1 MKEERE
7 ASIRHG
13 LASRHAGTYVGLMHT
28 STALRLTGRDA
39 LPLLHRITSNALD
52 RLSPGEARATLFC
65 DFRGRLQH
73 RAVVAVA
80 RDGVVWLFRPDAPGA
95 ALASALD
102 RAIFRDDVQV
112 EDRSATLPVTLV
124 RGAANDQGVLEES
137 DGVPRVVATGDGT
150 RLVVGSHA
158 EPLPE
163 RERIALLHPRH
174 GHEIAEAFNP
184 FEARLGHEVHL
195 AKGCFTGQEAL
206 QRLITYE
213 SVRRRPVHVRLP
225 FPAEDLPQDVLAHGK
240 PAGVLTSAADG
251 EGLAIVSRE
260 AIAEGAPLSLE
271 AGGALEV
278 VAAPELAKPQGRG

>member
-1 MKEERE
+1 M
-7 ASIRHG
+7 
-13 LASRHAGTYVGLMHT
+13 HA

-52 RLSPGEARATLFC
+52 RLEPGDARATLWC

-80 RDGVVWLFRPDAPGA
+80 RDGAVWLLRPDAPGA
-95 ALASALD
+95 TLAAALD

-112 EDRSATLPVTLV
+112 EDRSATVPVTLV
-124 RGAANDQGVLEES
+124 RGAAGDQGVLEEA
-137 DGVPRVVATGDGT
+137 DGVPRIVATGDGT
-150 RLVVGSHA
+150 RLVVGTSA
-158 EPLPE
+158 EPLTE

-184 FEARLGHEVHL
+184 FEAGLGHEVHL

-213 SVRRRPVHVRLP
+213 SVRRRPVQVRLP
-225 FPAEDLPQDVLAHGK
+225 FPAEDVPQDVLAHGK
-240 PAGVLTSAADG
+240 PAGVLTSAVDG
-251 EGLAIVSRE
+251 EGLAIVKHDVIEER
-260 AIAEGAPLSLE
+260 APLSLE

-278 VAAPELAKPQGRG
+278 VAAPEPARPQGRG